1 MSNETSRFNPN
12 LNVIDLNHLI
22 NNRRGLDG
30 QSRKNDF
37 KVNAYEIDKF
47 TMTWE
52 NLGLSCEGTLQIEQ
66 ALEYYDAT

>member
-1 MSNETSRFNPN
+1 MSKETPRFNPG
-12 LNVIDLNHLI
+12 LNVIDLDH
-22 NNRRGLDG
+22 RR
-30 QSRKNDF
+30 RNDF
-37 KVNAYEIDKF
+37 KVHAYEMDKF

>member
-1 MSNETSRFNPN
+1 MSNETPRFNPG
-12 LNVIDLNHLI
+12 LNVIDLDQ
-22 NNRRGLDG
+22 R
-30 QSRKNDF
+30 RKNDF
-37 KVNAYEIDKF
+37 KVNAYEMDKF

>member
-1 MSNETSRFNPN
+1 MSNETPRFNPG
-12 LNVIDLNHLI
+12 LNVVDLDQ
-22 NNRRGLDG
+22 R
-30 QSRKNDF
+30 RKNDF
-37 KVNAYEIDKF
+37 KVNAYEMDKF

>member
-1 MSNETSRFNPN
+1 MSNETSRFNPG
-12 LNVIDLNHLI
+12 LDVIDLDQ
-22 NNRRGLDG
+22 RR
-30 QSRKNDF
+30 RNDF
-37 KVNAYEIDKF
+37 KVHAYEMDKF

>member
-1 MSNETSRFNPN
+1 MSNETPRFNPD
-12 LNVIDLNHLI
+12 LNVIDLDQ
-22 NNRRGLDG
+22 R
-30 QSRKNDF
+30 RKNDF
-37 KVNAYEIDKF
+37 KVNAYEMDKF

>member
-1 MSNETSRFNPN
+1 MKMSNETPRFNPG
-12 LNVIDLNHLI
+12 LNVIDLDQ
-22 NNRRGLDG
+22 R
-30 QSRKNDF
+30 RKNDF
-37 KVNAYEIDKF
+37 KVNAYEMDKF

>member
-1 MSNETSRFNPN
+1 MKLSNETPRFNPG
-12 LNVIDLNHLI
+12 LNVIDLDQ
-22 NNRRGLDG
+22 R
-30 QSRKNDF
+30 RKNDF
-37 KVNAYEIDKF
+37 KVNAYEMDKF

>member
-1 MSNETSRFNPN
+1 MSNETSRFNPG
-12 LNVIDLNHLI
+12 LNVIDLDQ
-22 NNRRGLDG
+22 RR
-30 QSRKNDF
+30 RNDF
-37 KVNAYEIDKF
+37 KVHAYEMDKF

>member
-1 MSNETSRFNPN
+1 MSNETSRFNPG
-12 LNVIDLNHLI
+12 LNVIDLDQ
-22 NNRRGLDG
+22 RR
-30 QSRKNDF
+30 RNDF
-37 KVNAYEIDKF
+37 KVHACEMDKF